1 MTQEI
6 DRALRF
12 LPAALAEGR
21 TDGPFVAVVRTRD
34 ELSRWLERPLDRLQ
48 WIQAEE
54 LAGDAE
60 AWALAAHGNSEI
72 PLDVILSNPA
82 SEFSD
87 LYRLVDVCAV
97 RDVRVSMPALPG
109 FLKALKLAVSLQL
122 PARILPGQPNLAAL
136 KELMEALKLYLHE
149 SMVEAPV
156 EFFHSLLAAMCGAEK
171 GSLWMILEEDP
182 AVFQHCD
189 TAGLP
194 LLPGVGKPCGPEFSP
209 ATWVTDRFQTLIDQ
223 GAECATCP
231 WSDVCMGFFKWPD
244 SAYSCAGVKQLFSEI
259 KAAADDIG
267 QDLASR
273 EKQSHSATR
282 TTL

>member
-12 LPAALAEGR
+12 LPAALAEGTNDR
-21 TDGPFVAVVRTRD
+21 PFVAVVRTRD
-34 ELSRWLERPLDRLQ
+34 ELSRWLERPIDCLQ

-60 AWALAAHGNSEI
+60 AWALAAHGTSEI
-72 PLDVILSNPA
+72 PLDVILANPA

-97 RDVRVSMPALPG
+97 RDGRVSMPALPG
-109 FLKALKLAVSLQL
+109 FLKALKLAVSLQI
-122 PARILPGQPNLAAL
+122 PVRILPGQPNFAVL

-171 GSLWMILEEDP
+171 GSLWLILEEDP
-182 AVFQHCD
+182 AVFQHYD
-189 TAGLP
+189 TEGLP
-194 LLPGVGKPCGPEFSP
+194 LLPGVGKPCRLEFSP
-209 ATWVTDRFQTLIDQ
+209 ATWVTDRFKILIDQ

-231 WSDVCMGFFKWPD
+231 WSDVCLGFFKWPD
-244 SAYSCAGVKQLFSEI
+244 SAYPCAGVKQLFSEI

-273 EKQSHSATR
+273 KKQSHTATR

>member
-12 LPAALAEGR
+12 LPAALAEGTNDR
-21 TDGPFVAVVRTRD
+21 PFVAVVRTRD
-34 ELSRWLERPLDRLQ
+34 ELCRWLERPIDCLQ

-60 AWALAAHGNSEI
+60 AWALAADGTSEI
-72 PLDVILSNPA
+72 RFDVILANPA

-97 RDVRVSMPALPG
+97 RDGRVSMPALPG
-109 FLKALKLAVSLQL
+109 FLKALKLAVSLQI
-122 PARILPGQPNLAAL
+122 PVRILPGQPNFAVL

-171 GSLWMILEEDP
+171 GSLWLILEEDP
-182 AVFQHCD
+182 AVFQHYD
-189 TAGLP
+189 TEGLP
-194 LLPGVGKPCGPEFSP
+194 LLPGVGKPCTLEFSP
-209 ATWVTDRFQTLIDQ
+209 TTWVTDRFKILSDQ
-223 GAECATCP
+223 GAECAT
-231 WSDVCMGFFKWPD
+231 
-244 SAYSCAGVKQLFSEI
+244 
-259 KAAADDIG
+259 
-267 QDLASR
+267 
-273 EKQSHSATR
+273 
-282 TTL
+282 

>member
-182 AVFQHCD
+182 AVFRHYD
-189 TAGLP
+189 TEGLP

-231 WSDVCMGFFKWPD
+231 WSDVCMGFFKWLD

>member
-182 AVFQHCD
+182 AVFRHYD
-189 TAGLP
+189 TEGLP
-194 LLPGVGKPCGPEFSP
+194 ILPGVGKPCGPEFSP

-231 WSDVCMGFFKWPD
+231 WSQACVGFFKWPD
-244 SAYSCAGVKQLFSEI
+244 PAYSCAGVKQLFSEL
-259 KAAADDIG
+259 KAAAVGIG

-273 EKQSHSATR
+273 ETQSQSATR